1 MSITLQPGAN
11 TALTSAGSPTR
22 VTLTLGWSPAETSG
36 LEIDAS
42 AFLLTASGKVR
53 GDSDMVFYNNPRTP
67 DGAIAI
73 TPATSGDRQAF
84 TVEFAKVPAAI
95 EKIALCVTIHEG
107 ESRRQSFG
115 ALQSAWVRA
124 IDADKG
130 QEIARFDVPI
140 AGRQEVAMI
149 FCELYRRNREW
160 KLRAVGQGFNGG
172 LAPLA
177 GSFGIDVTSPDR
189 ASSPPSQLK
198 SPPSPAA
205 SPKPVRLEKITLE
218 KRAPISLEKG
228 GQGFGEVVINLNW
241 NQGSSGAGKG
251 FFARLAGSTG
261 IDLDLG
267 CLYKLRNGQAGA
279 VQALGNAFGSLQQPP
294 YIQLLGDD
302 RTGAATEGEFLHING
317 HHWDALD
324 KVLVYAFIYQ
334 GAPNW
339 SATDAVI
346 TIRTPDQPTL
356 EVRLDSHRND
366 QNMCALALLEN
377 DRGNIK
383 VTKLIEYFRDHA
395 VMDQA
400 HGFGLRWVAGRKN

>member
-11 TALTSAGSPTR
+11 TALTSDGAPAR
-22 VTLTLGWSPAETSG
+22 ITLAVGWSPAETSG

-42 AFLLTASGKVR
+42 AFLLDANGKVR
-53 GDSDMVFYNNPRTP
+53 GDNDMVFYNNPRTS
-67 DGAIAI
+67 DGAIAMV
-73 TPATSGDRQAF
+73 PGASGDRQAF
-84 TVEFAKVPAAI
+84 AVDLAKIANTI

-115 ALQSAWVRA
+115 SLQSAWVRA
-124 IDADKG
+124 IDAG
-130 QEIARFDVPI
+130 QGLELARFDVPL

-149 FCELYRRNREW
+149 FCELYRRHQQW

-177 GSFGIDVTSPDR
+177 SSFGIDVTGAAKAPSP
-189 ASSPPSQLK
+189 SPP
-198 SPPSPAA
+198 PPTRSTA

-218 KRAPISLEKG
+218 KRSPISLEKR
-228 GQGFGEVVINLNW
+228 GQGFGEIVINLNW
-241 NQGSSGAGKG
+241 NQGSSTGKG
-251 FFARLAGSTG
+251 FFARLTGSTG

-294 YIQLLGDD
+294 YIQLMGDD

-317 HHWDALD
+317 RHWDALE

-334 GAPNW
+334 GVPNW

-377 DRGNIK
+377 SQGNLK

-400 HGFGLRWVAGRKN
+400 HGFGLRWVAGRKD